1 MKVISF
7 IRVIY
12 SQSDSSHNENGQNT
26 ELRELNFEQNSL
38 PEKSNNFERP
48 VKQYPSKQ
56 KIYTFKIENQPKS
69 FIEWIKKIISH
80 GGGP

>member
-7 IRVIY
+7 IPVIY

-38 PEKSNNFERP
+38 PEKSNNFERT

-56 KIYTFKIENQPKS
+56 KIYTL
-69 FIEWIKKIISH
+69 
-80 GGGP
+80 

>member
-26 ELRELNFEQNSL
+26 ELRELTFEQNSL

-48 VKQYPSKQ
+48 VKQYPSK
-56 KIYTFKIENQPKS
+56 
-69 FIEWIKKIISH
+69 
-80 GGGP
+80 

>member
-7 IRVIY
+7 IPVIY

-69 FIEWIKKIISH
+69 FIKWIKKIISH